1 MNEICPKLQQALGV
15 AVLAA
20 RLAASSL
27 APQTSQMVSRHWP
40 TTCEGKAND
49 QVSDF
54 LFSLEFS
61 LIGTYLM
68 FQARSA
74 NRGQAFETL
83 LQTEICSEICHGWI
97 EHVHMKTIL
106 DINVVLIFSNG
117 KLSGISAFS

>member
-27 APQTSQMVSRHWP
+27 APQTSQMVSRHRP

-61 LIGTYLM
+61 FIGTYLM

-74 NRGQAFETL
+74 NCGQAFETVSSRSCRL
-83 LQTEICSEICHGWI
+83 
-97 EHVHMKTIL
+97 K
-106 DINVVLIFSNG
+106 
-117 KLSGISAFS
+117 SALRFVTDGLTMYT